1 MVKNIPTIERSTKI
15 RFGKYATDDQGE
27 NTIVFNASNAAIDTS
42 VPGSIYMTPL
52 RQEDDITSRDITMLT
67 YNTETKEIIDSNV
80 LAVDLFSINLQYATN
95 NDNVTSDT
103 VRFINDT
110 TSFVTTGNVG
120 IHNTSPT
127 HALDVGSQFHVTEGG
142 EVRVGPSVL
151 IDSSVTNQIQVSGR
165 IDTDSITLDH
175 IGLSN
180 NNPTITGLS
189 LGSSTFLQHPSAS
202 INAFSTT
209 GNVSAAFYHGD
220 SYFLSNLNLNNIVLQ
235 GNTTGSR
242 TVQFNYA
249 DGPALITNGN
259 VGIQNTHGIHT
270 LDVGSNLF
278 VDDKGSNILV
288 VTGNTYTSR
297 KALVGSNVTIDTLGS
312 NVVEVT
318 GNTFTSRKALIGSNV
333 TIDTLGSNVIEVTG
347 NTFTSRKALVG
358 SNLVMDT
365 FGSNVI
371 EVTGNTFTSR
381 KALVG
386 SNLVMDTL
394 GSNVI
399 EVTGNTFT
407 SRKVLVGSNVT
418 IDTLGSNVIEVTG
431 NTFTSRKAL
440 IGSNVIIDTLGTDV
454 VEVTGNVNVSN
465 YTKTDYITVQKD
477 AHVKGNLLVEGITTT
492 IDTINTT
499 FGDAV
504 ISLANNNTETSTDIG
519 IIMKQPGSNASPTV
533 TFRGDEKEIMIG
545 YTLNSSLDTEIT
557 PDSANV
563 IDLHVYG
570 NVIAQNNVTLT
581 SGELTAITLN
591 GNVIGNNVDAI
602 TLNGNV
608 VGNNVDA
615 ITLNGNVVGNNVDVI
630 TLYGNV
636 VGNNV
641 DVITLN
647 GNVVGNNVDVITL
660 YGNVIADNVY
670 ATNNIETES
679 GFFKGDGGIL
689 SNVTLQQVTDA
700 GNTTS
705 NTVQFTNAHTAFT
718 TDLTSNVGVKLGQL
732 SNVIITSPDDH
743 KSLLYIDGNWIDDYV
758 DFTSIEVKAGEALS
772 KGDVVYI
779 HDGSGDTPEVR
790 KADSSSAS
798 TMPAIGIVMDG
809 SIAQNNNGHVVT
821 FGTFGMTFDANFQ
834 KGEILYVSNT
844 TPGGLM
850 NTVPF
855 NNTDKIQNVGIVVKS
870 GDKIL
875 VTGVGR
881 SNDIPNAEEVYA
893 QPSYVYVNSSGNEL
907 KKILASNL
915 SANNQTLDMVTSWSN
930 STQNTIQSTHATTGF
945 ISSGN
950 VHVGSNIFVS
960 GIKDPSGSG
969 LSYIPMIEKGTG
981 KLIRSP
987 AHVDSD
993 GTYIINAPNAE
1004 FTGNLSFTGNT
1015 YVFESNT
1022 VVINDRILGIAN
1034 NNTSHTLD
1042 VGIIMEHPGHNIAF
1056 IHHGEPEGEDLHE
1069 HEMVLGYTQNTV
1081 SDNHVLDDANIITF
1095 RVLGNVIVQNNLTLT
1110 SGNLNAITVNSNVV
1124 GDNVNV
1130 ITLNGN
1136 VVGNNV
1142 DVITLNGNVVGNN
1155 VDAIT
1160 LNGNVSGDNVNAI
1173 TLYGNVSGDNV
1184 NAITLYGNV
1193 SGDNVNAITLY
1204 GNVSGDNVNAIT
1216 LNGNVSGDNV
1226 SVITLNGNVS
1236 GDNVN
1241 TITLYGNVS
1250 GDNVNAITLYGNVSG
1265 DNVSVITLNG
1275 NVSGDN
1281 VNAITLNG
1289 NVSGDNVNAITLYGN
1304 VSGDNVN
1311 AITLYGNVSG
1321 DNVNAITLYG
1331 NVVSDNVV
1339 ATNMYGNIQGQNTVS
1354 ASTIYVGTSTYNLN
1368 GYDLRVEGDTEITG
1382 NLLVG
1387 GTTTTVNTE
1396 NLVVKDPIIQLGD
1409 ASATSVDSGLL
1420 LARYHDTDNVYVGY
1434 DQTESEF
1441 VIGFTDNHA
1450 GESSIT
1456 VKDGVNFKMNVH
1468 GNVEASYFFGDGSQL
1483 SGIQTATP
1491 TLASVV
1497 DEGNTTSNV
1506 VQFSNA
1512 TTGIEITSNI
1522 DFVNKIT
1529 LKSTSVTKSN
1539 LFVVNAIQLDPGP
1552 SSSPVPAA
1560 MTANS
1565 SGGNTASSGDSSVD
1579 AYKAFDGSDS
1589 THYTSPLTYST
1600 SSKGQYGASSSS
1612 SSLGGVQG
1620 EWIKLQIPSAITPT
1634 SVFLKSRPDGTD
1646 SAGRPA
1652 SWRILGSNDN
1662 TNWTQLHSS
1671 TTVVDDSSGTTESF
1685 TNTTSYSYL
1694 ALQVNN
1700 INSNYGKWTLSRL
1713 SFTDTSI
1720 LSPSNNVLSYNTTT
1734 GEIYDSGGQGGS
1746 SFVNIT
1752 EEAANVLIGSNL
1764 TINSFGSNVL
1774 TVSGNV
1780 SANNITIGGLN
1791 IAASPF
1797 GLDDVVSSAVGS
1809 NVTSNVITIGGL
1821 VTSGNVNTGNVIT
1834 TGDITISGNTT
1845 SQNIK
1850 LTNTDISATISSGTI
1865 TIDAREKSY
1874 GTAPLVVSTTDV
1886 SNLVFSNLIT
1896 GAQIVIP
1903 ILADGGAI
1911 NISSAMTNVNFYAM
1925 TSDVSVAQDKHA
1937 LMTLSNLY
1945 GNIYMNAIGFS

>member
-80 LAVDLFSINLQYATN
+80 PAVDLFSINLQYATN
-95 NDNVTSDT
+95 NDNVTSNT

-110 TSFVTTGNVG
+110 TAFVTTGNVG

-127 HALDVGSQFHVTEGG
+127 HALDVGSNVHVTKDG

-151 IDSSVTNQIQVSGR
+151 IDSSVTNKIQVSGR

-189 LGSSTFLQHPSAS
+189 LGSSTFLQNPTAS

-312 NVVEVT
+312 NVFEVT

-347 NTFTSRKALVG
+347 NTFTSRKAL
-358 SNLVMDT
+358 
-365 FGSNVI
+365 I
-371 EVTGNTFTSR
+371 
-381 KALVG
+381 
-386 SNLVMDTL
+386 
-394 GSNVI
+394 
-399 EVTGNTFT
+399 
-407 SRKVLVGSNVT
+407 GSNVT
-418 IDTLGSNVIEVTG
+418 IDTLGSNVVEVTG

-440 IGSNVIIDTLGTDV
+440 IGSNLVMDTLGSNVVEVTGNTYTSRKALIGSNVTIDTLGSNVVEVTGNTFTSRKALIGSNLVMDTLGSNVVEVTGNTYTSRKALIGSNVTIDTLGSNV

-477 AHVKGNLLVEGITTT
+477 AHIKGNLLVEGTTTT
-492 IDTINTT
+492 IDTTNTT
-499 FGDAV
+499 FEDAV
-504 ISLANNNTETSTDIG
+504 ISLANNNELATTDIG

-545 YTLNSSLDTEIT
+545 YTLNSSLDTEIV
-557 PDSANV
+557 PDLSNV

-570 NVIAQNNVTLT
+570 NVIAQNNITLT

-591 GNVIGNNVDAI
+591 GNVIGNNVD
-602 TLNGNV
+602 V
-608 VGNNVDA
+608 

-630 TLYGNV
+630 TLNGNV
-636 VGNNV
+636 IGNNV

-647 GNVVGNNVDVITL
+647 GNVIGNNVDVITLNGNVIGNNVDVITL

-670 ATNNIETES
+670 ATNNIETTS

-689 SNVTLQQVTDA
+689 SNVTLQQVTDTS
-700 GNTTS
+700 NSTS
-705 NTVQFTNAHTAFT
+705 NTVLFTNAHTAFT

-732 SNVIITSPDDH
+732 SNVIITDPNDH
-743 KSLLYIDGNWIDDYV
+743 KSLLYIDGNWIDDYI

-779 HDGSGDTPEVR
+779 NDGSGDTPEVR

-809 SIAQNNNGHVVT
+809 TINQNNNGHVVT
-821 FGTFGMTFDANFQ
+821 FGTFGMTFDTNFQ

-870 GDKIL
+870 GEKIL

-893 QPSYVYVNSSGNEL
+893 QPTYVYVNSSGNEL

-950 VHVGSNIFVS
+950 VHVGSNIF
-960 GIKDPSGSG
+960 ISG
-969 LSYIPMIEKGTG
+969 LTDPTNNYLTMADKNTG
-981 KLIRSP
+981 DLIKSP
-987 AHVDSD
+987 VYVTTGGKYVIDA
-993 GTYIINAPNAE
+993 AEAE
-1004 FTGNLSFTGNT
+1004 FTGNLTFTGNAT
-1015 YVFESNT
+1015 TFSSNNVVIQDRIFGLGANNT
-1022 VVINDRILGIAN
+1022 VHNLDMGIL
-1034 NNTSHTLD
+1034 
-1042 VGIIMEHPGHNIAF
+1042 MEHKDD
-1056 IHHGEPEGEDLHE
+1056 GEYANVALIYHADE
-1069 HEMVLGYTQNTV
+1069 HRFSLGYTQNTFT
-1081 SDNHVLDDANIITF
+1081 DDHILHYQDPDHVITF
-1095 RVLGNVIVQNNLTLT
+1095 DILGNTLVQNNLTVVHGDLT
-1110 SGNLNAITVNSNVV
+1110 AITLNGNVV
-1124 GDNVNV
+1124 GDNVSV

-1184 NAITLYGNV
+1184 SAITLNGNV

-1226 SVITLNGNVS
+1226 NTITLYGNVSGDNVSVITLYGNVS

-1250 GDNVNAITLYGNVSG
+1250 GDNVSAITLNGNVSGDNVSAITLNGNVSG

-1281 VNAITLNG
+1281 VSVITLNG
-1289 NVSGDNVNAITLYGN
+1289 NVSGDNVSVITLN
-1304 VSGDNVN
+1304 
-1311 AITLYGNVSG
+1311 
-1321 DNVNAITLYG
+1321 G

-1339 ATNMYGNIQGQNTVS
+1339 ATNGMYGNILGSNTIS
-1354 ASTIYVGTSTYNLN
+1354 ASTIYVGSAYNLN
-1368 GYDLRVEGDTEITG
+1368 GYDLRVQGDAEITG

-1409 ASATSVDSGLL
+1409 ASASVDSGLL
-1420 LARYHDTDNVYVGY
+1420 LARLSDTDNVYVGY
-1434 DQTESEF
+1434 DQSRTEF
-1441 VIGFTDNHA
+1441 AIGFTDDHA
-1450 GESSIT
+1450 GDSSIT
-1456 VKDGVNFKMNVH
+1456 VKDNVDFTLNVH

-1497 DEGNTTSNV
+1497 DEGNVTSNV
-1506 VQFSNA
+1506 VQFSNV

-1529 LKSTSVTKSN
+1529 LKSTSGTKSN
-1539 LFVVNAIQLDPGP
+1539 LFVVNAIQLDPAYA
-1552 SSSPVPAA
+1552 SP
-1560 MTANS
+1560 T
-1565 SGGNTASSGDSSVD
+1565 
-1579 AYKAFDGSDS
+1579 
-1589 THYTSPLTYST
+1589 
-1600 SSKGQYGASSSS
+1600 
-1612 SSLGGVQG
+1612 
-1620 EWIKLQIPSAITPT
+1620 
-1634 SVFLKSRPDGTD
+1634 R
-1646 SAGRPA
+1646 
-1652 SWRILGSNDN
+1652 
-1662 TNWTQLHSS
+1662 
-1671 TTVVDDSSGTTESF
+1671 
-1685 TNTTSYSYL
+1685 
-1694 ALQVNN
+1694 
-1700 INSNYGKWTLSRL
+1700 
-1713 SFTDTSI
+1713 
-1720 LSPSNNVLSYNTTT
+1720 NVLSYDTTT

-1752 EEAANVLIGSNL
+1752 EEGANVALGSNL
-1764 TINSFGSNVL
+1764 TVNSFGSNVL

-1780 SANNITIGGLN
+1780 SADNITIGGLN
-1791 IAASPF
+1791 VAASPF
-1797 GLDDVVSSAVGS
+1797 ALDDVVSVYEGA
-1809 NVTSNVITIGGL
+1809 NVTANVLTLGGVVTNVVTANTITL
-1821 VTSGNVNTGNVIT
+1821 ANNLTV
-1834 TGDITISGNTT
+1834 SGNTT

-1850 LTNTDISATISSGTI
+1850 LTNTDITASVTSGTI
-1865 TIDAREKSY
+1865 TVDAKEKTY
-1874 GTAPLVVSTTDV
+1874 GTSPLVVSTTDV

-1903 ILADGGAI
+1903 ILASGGAI

-1925 TSDVSVAQDKHA
+1925 TSDVSVTQDKHA

>member
-15 RFGKYATDDQGE
+15 RFGKHATDDQAE
-27 NTIVFNASNAAIDTS
+27 NTIVFNASNVAIDASTAGGVYITPMRTVDPS
-42 VPGSIYMTPL
+42 VP
-52 RQEDDITSRDITMLT
+52 EITVLS
-67 YNTETKEIIDSNV
+67 YNTVTKEIVNSNT
-80 LAVDLFSINLQYATN
+80 ASADLFNANLQFVSQRG
-95 NDNVTSDT
+95 NVTSNT
-103 VRFINDT
+103 LEFINPT
-110 TSFVTTGNVG
+110 TAFVTTGNVG
-120 IHNTSPT
+120 IQNTSPT

-142 EVRVGPSVL
+142 EVRVGPSIL
-151 IDSSVTNQIQVSGR
+151 IDSSVTNQIQVAGR
-165 IDTDSITLDH
+165 INTDSITLDH

-189 LGSSTFLQHPSAS
+189 LGSSTFLQHPSES

-220 SYFLSNLNLNNIVLQ
+220 SYFLSNLTLDNIILQ
-235 GNTTGSR
+235 GNTAASK
-242 TVQFNYA
+242 TVEFNKS
-249 DGPALITNGN
+249 GTSLITASN
-259 VGIQNTHGIHT
+259 VGIANSLPVHT

-278 VDDKGSNILV
+278 VDEVGSNVLV

-333 TIDTLGSNVIEVTG
+333 TIDTLGSNVVEVTG
-347 NTFTSRKALVG
+347 NTYTSRKALVG

-365 FGSNVI
+365 LGSNVV
-371 EVTGNTFTSR
+371 EVTGNTYTSR

-386 SNLVMDTL
+386 SNVTIDTL

-418 IDTLGSNVIEVTG
+418 IDTLGSNVVEVTGNTYTSRKALVGSNVTIDTLGSNVVEVTG

-440 IGSNVIIDTLGTDV
+440 VGSNLIMDTLGSNV

-477 AHVKGNLLVEGITTT
+477 AHVKGNLLVEGTTTT

-519 IIMKQPGSNASPTV
+519 IIMKQPNSNASPTV

-545 YTLNSSLDTEIT
+545 YTLNNSLDTEIT
-557 PDSANV
+557 PDLANV

-570 NVIAQNNVTLT
+570 NVIAQNNITLT
-581 SGELTAITLN
+581 SGELTA
-591 GNVIGNNVDAI
+591 
-602 TLNGNV
+602 
-608 VGNNVDA
+608 
-615 ITLNGNVVGNNVDVI
+615 
-630 TLYGNV
+630 
-636 VGNNV
+636 
-641 DVITLN
+641 ITLN

-670 ATNNIETES
+670 VTNNIETTS

-718 TDLTSNVGVKLGQL
+718 TDLTSNVGVKLNQL
-732 SNVIITSPDDH
+732 SNVIITDPNDH
-743 KSLLYIDGNWIDDYV
+743 KSLLYIDGNWIDDYI

-809 SIAQNNNGHVVT
+809 SINQNNNGHVVT
-821 FGTFGMTFDANFQ
+821 FGTFGMTFDTNFQ

-870 GDKIL
+870 GEKIL

-893 QPSYVYVNSSGNEL
+893 QPTYVYVNSTGNEL

-930 STQNTIQSTHATTGF
+930 STQNTIQSTHTTTGF

-950 VHVGSNIFVS
+950 VHVGSNIF
-960 GIKDPSGSG
+960 ISG
-969 LSYIPMIEKGTG
+969 LTDPTNNYLTMADKNTG
-981 KLIRSP
+981 DLIK
-987 AHVDSD
+987 
-993 GTYIINAPNAE
+993 APVYVTTGGKYVIDAAEAE
-1004 FTGNLSFTGNT
+1004 FTGNLTFTGNAT
-1015 YVFESNT
+1015 TFSSNN
-1022 VVINDRILGIAN
+1022 VVIQDRIFGLGAN
-1034 NNTSHTLD
+1034 NAVHNLD
-1042 VGIIMEHPGHNIAF
+1042 MGILMEHKDDSDYANVALIYHA
-1056 IHHGEPEGEDLHE
+1056 DE
-1069 HEMVLGYTQNTV
+1069 HRFSLGYTQNTFT
-1081 SDNHVLDDANIITF
+1081 DDHILHYQDPDHVITF
-1095 RVLGNVIVQNNLTLT
+1095 DILGNTLVQNNLTVVHGDLT
-1110 SGNLNAITVNSNVV
+1110 AITLNGNVV
-1124 GDNVNV
+1124 GDTANV

-1142 DVITLNGNVVGNN
+1142 DVITLNGNV
-1155 VDAIT
+1155 
-1160 LNGNVSGDNVNAI
+1160 SGDNVNA
-1173 TLYGNVSGDNV
+1173 
-1184 NAITLYGNV
+1184 
-1193 SGDNVNAITLY
+1193 
-1204 GNVSGDNVNAIT
+1204 
-1216 LNGNVSGDNV
+1216 
-1226 SVITLNGNVS
+1226 
-1236 GDNVN
+1236 
-1241 TITLYGNVS
+1241 ITLYGNVS

-1281 VNAITLNG
+1281 VNAITLYGNVSGDNVNAITLYGNVSGDNVSVITLNG

-1304 VSGDNVN
+1304 VSGDNVSV
-1311 AITLYGNVSG
+1311 ITLNGNVSG
-1321 DNVNAITLYG
+1321 DNVSVITLNG
-1331 NVVSDNVV
+1331 NVVADNVV
-1339 ATNMYGNIQGQNTVS
+1339 STNGMYGTIKGANTIS
-1354 ASTIYVGTSTYNLN
+1354 ASNIYVGTGAYDLN

-1409 ASATSVDSGLL
+1409 ASASVDSGLL
-1420 LARYHDTDNVYVGY
+1420 LARPSDTDNVYVGY
-1434 DQTESEF
+1434 DQNRTEF
-1441 VIGFTDNHA
+1441 AIGFTDNHA
-1450 GESSIT
+1450 GDFDIT
-1456 VKDGVNFKMNVH
+1456 IKQGEDFTLNVY
-1468 GNVEASYFFGDGSQL
+1468 GNVEANYLFGNGSQL
-1483 SGIQTATP
+1483 TGIQTATP
-1491 TLASVV
+1491 NLHDVV
-1497 DEGNTTSNV
+1497 NVDNVTSNV

-1512 TTGIEITSNI
+1512 TAGIKIASNI
-1522 DFVNKIT
+1522 AFDDKIT
-1529 LKSTSVTKSN
+1529 LQSLTSGSKN
-1539 LFVVNAIQLDPGP
+1539 GFFVVDTIQLDPNYA
-1552 SSSPVPAA
+1552 SP
-1560 MTANS
+1560 T
-1565 SGGNTASSGDSSVD
+1565 
-1579 AYKAFDGSDS
+1579 
-1589 THYTSPLTYST
+1589 
-1600 SSKGQYGASSSS
+1600 
-1612 SSLGGVQG
+1612 
-1620 EWIKLQIPSAITPT
+1620 
-1634 SVFLKSRPDGTD
+1634 R
-1646 SAGRPA
+1646 
-1652 SWRILGSNDN
+1652 
-1662 TNWTQLHSS
+1662 
-1671 TTVVDDSSGTTESF
+1671 
-1685 TNTTSYSYL
+1685 
-1694 ALQVNN
+1694 
-1700 INSNYGKWTLSRL
+1700 
-1713 SFTDTSI
+1713 
-1720 LSPSNNVLSYNTTT
+1720 NVLSYDTTT
-1734 GEIYDSGGQGGS
+1734 GQIYDSGGQGGS
-1746 SFVNIT
+1746 SFNNIT
-1752 EEAANVLIGSNL
+1752 EENANVLIGSNL
-1764 TINSFGSNVL
+1764 TINSLGSNVL

-1780 SANNITIGGLN
+1780 SADNITIGGLT
-1791 IAASPF
+1791 IEASPF
-1797 GLDDVVSSAVGS
+1797 ALDDVVSVYDGA
-1809 NVTSNVITIGGL
+1809 NVTANVLTLGGVVTNVVTANTITL
-1821 VTSGNVNTGNVIT
+1821 ANNLTV
-1834 TGDITISGNTT
+1834 SGNTT

-1850 LTNTDISATISSGTI
+1850 LTNTDISASIASGTI
-1865 TIDAREKSY
+1865 TVDAKEKTY

-1903 ILADGGAI
+1903 ILASGGDI
-1911 NISSAMTNVNFYAM
+1911 NISSTMTNVNFYSM
-1925 TSDVSVAQDKHA
+1925 TSNVSVTQDKHA

>member
-42 VPGSIYMTPL
+42 GPGSIYMTPL
-52 RQEDDITSRDITMLT
+52 RSEDIRNTDVKILT
-67 YNTETKEIIDSNV
+67 YNRTTKEVLDSNITS
-80 LAVDLFSINLQYATN
+80 DDIFSMNLEFVTN
-95 NDNVTSDT
+95 NDNVTSNT
-103 VRFINDT
+103 VQFENPMT
-110 TSFVTTGNVG
+110 ALVTTGNVG
-120 IHNTSPT
+120 IQNMNPI
-127 HALDVGSQFHVTEGG
+127 HALDVGSNVYVTKDG
-142 EVRVGPSVL
+142 EVRVGPSIL
-151 IDSSVTNQIQVSGR
+151 INSSATNKIQVSGR

-175 IGLSN
+175 IGISN

-189 LGSSTFLQHPSAS
+189 LGSNTFLQHPTDS
-202 INAFSTT
+202 INAFSTS

-249 DGPALITNGN
+249 NGPALITNGN

-318 GNTFTSRKALIGSNV
+318 GNTYTSRKALVGSNLVMDTLGSNVVEVTGNTFTSRKALIGSNV

-347 NTFTSRKALVG
+347 NTFTSRKALI
-358 SNLVMDT
+358 
-365 FGSNVI
+365 GSNVTI
-371 EVTGNTFTSR
+371 DTLGSNVVEVTGNTFTSR

-394 GSNVI
+394 GSNV
-399 EVTGNTFT
+399 V
-407 SRKVLVGSNVT
+407 
-418 IDTLGSNVIEVTG
+418 EVTG

-440 IGSNVIIDTLGTDV
+440 IGSNVTIDTLGSNVVEVTGNTYTSRKALVGSNVTIDTLGSNV

-477 AHVKGNLLVEGITTT
+477 AHIKGNLLVEGTTTT
-492 IDTINTT
+492 IDTTNTT
-499 FGDAV
+499 FEDAV
-504 ISLANNNTETSTDIG
+504 ISLANNNELATTDIG
-519 IIMKQPGSNASPTV
+519 IIMKQPGNNANPTV
-533 TFRGDEKEIMIG
+533 TFRGDEKEMMIG

-570 NVIAQNNVTLT
+570 NIIAQNNITLT

-591 GNVIGNNVDAI
+591 GNVVGNNVDVVTLTGNVIGNNVDVITLTGNVIGNNVDVITLYGNVIGNNVDVVTLTGNVIGNNVNAI

-608 VGNNVDA
+608 VGNNVNAITLSGNVAGNNVNA
-615 ITLNGNVVGNNVDVI
+615 ITLNGNVIGNNVNAI
-630 TLYGNV
+630 TLS
-636 VGNNV
+636 
-641 DVITLN
+641 

-670 ATNNIETES
+670 VTNNIETTS

-705 NTVQFTNAHTAFT
+705 NTVLFTNAHTAFT
-718 TDLTSNVGVKLGQL
+718 TDLTSNVGVKLNQL
-732 SNVIITSPDDH
+732 ANVTLETDITLANEQILVYDGSNWTNQNLNH
-743 KSLLYIDGNWIDDYV
+743 TFLR
-758 DFTSIEVKAGEALS
+758 VKAEEAIQ
-772 KGDVVYI
+772 KGNVVYVTSST
-779 HDGSGDTPEVR
+779 GNNTFNVK
-790 KADSSSAS
+790 KAKATDSS
-798 TMPAIGIVMDG
+798 TMPAIGVAYEDLAENGEGLIVSFGRADG
-809 SIAQNNNGHVVT
+809 MVLDEFVE
-821 FGTFGMTFDANFQ
+821 
-834 KGEILYVSNT
+834 GETVYVSNV
-844 TPGGLM
+844 GDGLVS
-850 NTVPF
+850 NVKPLAS
-855 NNTDKIQNVGIVVKS
+855 TDLIQNVGIVVKPHASS
-870 GDKIL
+870 GIIS

-893 QPSYVYVNSSGNEL
+893 QPTYVYVNSSGNEL

-960 GIKDPSGSG
+960 GIKDPSDTG

-1056 IHHGEPEGEDLHE
+1056 IHHGEPEGDDLHE

-1110 SGNLNAITVNSNVV
+1110 SGDLTAITVNSNVV
-1124 GDNVNV
+1124 GDNVNA

-1136 VVGNNV
+1136 VVGHSAN
-1142 DVITLNGNVVGNN
+1142 VITLNGNVSGDNVSVITLNGNVSGDN
-1155 VDAIT
+1155 VSAIT

-1184 NAITLYGNV
+1184 SVITLNGNVSGDNVNTITLYGNVSGDNVSAITLNGNVSGDNVSVITLNGNVAGDNVNAITLYGNVSGDNVSAITLNGNV

-1226 SVITLNGNVS
+1226 NA
-1236 GDNVN
+1236 
-1241 TITLYGNVS
+1241 ITLYGNVS
-1250 GDNVNAITLYGNVSG
+1250 GDNVNA
-1265 DNVSVITLNG
+1265 ITLNG

-1339 ATNMYGNIQGQNTVS
+1339 AKNGMYGNILGSNTIS
-1354 ASTIYVGTSTYNLN
+1354 ASTIYVGTDTYNI
-1368 GYDLRVEGDTEITG
+1368 GDYELHVQGDAEITG

-1396 NLVVKDPIIQLGD
+1396 NLIVKDPIIQLGD
-1409 ASATSVDSGLL
+1409 ASASVDSGLL
-1420 LARYHDTDNVYVGY
+1420 LARLSDTDNVYVGY
-1434 DQTESEF
+1434 DQNRTEF
-1441 VIGFTDNHA
+1441 AIGFTDDHA

-1456 VKDGVNFKMNVH
+1456 VKDNVGFTLNVH

-1497 DEGNTTSNV
+1497 DEGNATTNV
-1506 VQFSNA
+1506 VRFSNA

-1529 LKSTSVTKSN
+1529 LKSTSGTKSN
-1539 LFVVNAIQLDPGP
+1539 LFVVNAIQLDP
-1552 SSSPVPAA
+1552 
-1560 MTANS
+1560 
-1565 SGGNTASSGDSSVD
+1565 
-1579 AYKAFDGSDS
+1579 
-1589 THYTSPLTYST
+1589 TY
-1600 SSKGQYGASSSS
+1600 
-1612 SSLGGVQG
+1612 
-1620 EWIKLQIPSAITPT
+1620 
-1634 SVFLKSRPDGTD
+1634 
-1646 SAGRPA
+1646 
-1652 SWRILGSNDN
+1652 DN
-1662 TNWTQLHSS
+1662 E
-1671 TTVVDDSSGTTESF
+1671 V
-1685 TNTTSYSYL
+1685 
-1694 ALQVNN
+1694 
-1700 INSNYGKWTLSRL
+1700 K
-1713 SFTDTSI
+1713 
-1720 LSPSNNVLSYNTTT
+1720 NNVLSFDTTT

-1746 SFVNIT
+1746 GSSFNNIT
-1752 EEAANVLIGSNL
+1752 EENANVLIGSNL
-1764 TINSFGSNVL
+1764 TINSLGSNVL

-1780 SANNITIGGLN
+1780 SADNITIGGLN
-1791 IAASPF
+1791 VAVSPF
-1797 GLDDVVSSAVGS
+1797 ALDDVVSVYEGA
-1809 NVTSNVITIGGL
+1809 NVTANVLTLGGVVTNIVTANTITL
-1821 VTSGNVNTGNVIT
+1821 ANNLTV
-1834 TGDITISGNTT
+1834 SGNTT

-1850 LTNTDISATISSGTI
+1850 LTNTDITASVTSGTI
-1865 TIDAREKSY
+1865 TVDAKEKTY
-1874 GTAPLVVSTTDV
+1874 GTSPLVVSTTDV

-1925 TSDVSVAQDKHA
+1925 TSDVSVTQDKHA

-1945 GNIYMNAIGFS
+1945 GNIYMNAIGFA

>member
-15 RFGKYATDDQGE
+15 RFGKHATDDQAE
-27 NTIVFNASNAAIDTS
+27 NTIVFNASNVAIDASTAGGVYITPMRTVDPS
-42 VPGSIYMTPL
+42 VP
-52 RQEDDITSRDITMLT
+52 EITVLS
-67 YNTETKEIIDSNV
+67 YNTVTKEIVNSNT
-80 LAVDLFSINLQYATN
+80 ASADLFNANLQFVSQRG
-95 NDNVTSDT
+95 NVTSNT
-103 VRFINDT
+103 LEFINPT
-110 TSFVTTGNVG
+110 TAFVTTGNVG
-120 IHNTSPT
+120 IQNTSPT

-142 EVRVGPSVL
+142 EVRVGPSIL
-151 IDSSVTNQIQVSGR
+151 IDSSVTNQIQVAGR
-165 IDTDSITLDH
+165 INTDSITLDH

-189 LGSSTFLQHPSAS
+189 LGSSTFLQHPSES

-220 SYFLSNLNLNNIVLQ
+220 SYFLSNLTLDNIILQ
-235 GNTTGSR
+235 GNTAASK
-242 TVQFNYA
+242 TVEFNKS
-249 DGPALITNGN
+249 GTSLITASN
-259 VGIQNTHGIHT
+259 VGIANSLPVHT

-278 VDDKGSNILV
+278 VDEVGSNVLV

-333 TIDTLGSNVIEVTG
+333 TIDTLGSNVVEVTG
-347 NTFTSRKALVG
+347 NTYTSRKALVG

-365 FGSNVI
+365 LGSNVV
-371 EVTGNTFTSR
+371 EVTGNTYTSR

-386 SNLVMDTL
+386 SNVTIDTL

-418 IDTLGSNVIEVTG
+418 IDTLGSNVVEVTGNTYTSRKALVGSNVTIDTLGSNVVEVTG

-440 IGSNVIIDTLGTDV
+440 VGSNLIMDTLGSNV

-477 AHVKGNLLVEGITTT
+477 AHVKGNLLVEGTTTT

-519 IIMKQPGSNASPTV
+519 IIMKQPNSNASPTV

-545 YTLNSSLDTEIT
+545 YTLNNSLDTEIT
-557 PDSANV
+557 PDLANV

-570 NVIAQNNVTLT
+570 NVIAQNNITLT
-581 SGELTAITLN
+581 SGELTA
-591 GNVIGNNVDAI
+591 
-602 TLNGNV
+602 
-608 VGNNVDA
+608 
-615 ITLNGNVVGNNVDVI
+615 
-630 TLYGNV
+630 
-636 VGNNV
+636 
-641 DVITLN
+641 ITLN

-670 ATNNIETES
+670 VTNNIETTS

-718 TDLTSNVGVKLGQL
+718 TDLTSNVGVKLNQL
-732 SNVIITSPDDH
+732 SNVIITDPNDH
-743 KSLLYIDGNWIDDYV
+743 KSLLYIDGNWIDDYI

-809 SIAQNNNGHVVT
+809 SINQNNNGHVVT
-821 FGTFGMTFDANFQ
+821 FGTFGMTFDTNFQ

-870 GDKIL
+870 GEKIL

-893 QPSYVYVNSSGNEL
+893 QPTYVYVNSTGNEL

-930 STQNTIQSTHATTGF
+930 STQNTIQSTHTTTGF

-950 VHVGSNIFVS
+950 VHVGSNIF
-960 GIKDPSGSG
+960 ISG
-969 LSYIPMIEKGTG
+969 LTDPTNNYLTMADKNTG
-981 KLIRSP
+981 DLIK
-987 AHVDSD
+987 
-993 GTYIINAPNAE
+993 APVYVTTGGKYVIDAAEAE
-1004 FTGNLSFTGNT
+1004 FTGNLTFTGNAT
-1015 YVFESNT
+1015 TFSSNN
-1022 VVINDRILGIAN
+1022 VVIQDRIFGLGAN
-1034 NNTSHTLD
+1034 NAVHNLD
-1042 VGIIMEHPGHNIAF
+1042 MGILMEHKDDSDYANVALIYHA
-1056 IHHGEPEGEDLHE
+1056 DE
-1069 HEMVLGYTQNTV
+1069 HRFSLGYTQNTFT
-1081 SDNHVLDDANIITF
+1081 DDHILHYQDPDHVITF
-1095 RVLGNVIVQNNLTLT
+1095 DILGNTLVQNNLTVVHGDLT
-1110 SGNLNAITVNSNVV
+1110 AITLNGNVV
-1124 GDNVNV
+1124 GDTANV

-1142 DVITLNGNVVGNN
+1142 DVITLNGNV
-1155 VDAIT
+1155 
-1160 LNGNVSGDNVNAI
+1160 SGDNVNA
-1173 TLYGNVSGDNV
+1173 
-1184 NAITLYGNV
+1184 
-1193 SGDNVNAITLY
+1193 
-1204 GNVSGDNVNAIT
+1204 
-1216 LNGNVSGDNV
+1216 
-1226 SVITLNGNVS
+1226 
-1236 GDNVN
+1236 
-1241 TITLYGNVS
+1241 ITLYGNVS

-1281 VNAITLNG
+1281 VNAITLYGNVSGDNVNAITLYGNVSGDNVSVITLNG

-1304 VSGDNVN
+1304 VSGDNVSV
-1311 AITLYGNVSG
+1311 ITLNGNVSG
-1321 DNVNAITLYG
+1321 DNVSVITLNG
-1331 NVVSDNVV
+1331 NVVADNVV
-1339 ATNMYGNIQGQNTVS
+1339 STNGMYGTIKGANTIS
-1354 ASTIYVGTSTYNLN
+1354 ASNIYVGTGAYDLN

-1409 ASATSVDSGLL
+1409 ASASVDSGLL
-1420 LARYHDTDNVYVGY
+1420 LARPSDTDNVYVGY
-1434 DQTESEF
+1434 DQNRTEF
-1441 VIGFTDNHA
+1441 AIGFTDNHA
-1450 GESSIT
+1450 GDFDIT
-1456 VKDGVNFKMNVH
+1456 IKQGEDFTLNVY
-1468 GNVEASYFFGDGSQL
+1468 GNVEANYLFGNGSQL
-1483 SGIQTATP
+1483 TGIQTATP
-1491 TLASVV
+1491 NLHDVV
-1497 DEGNTTSNV
+1497 NVDNVTSNV

-1512 TTGIEITSNI
+1512 TAGIKIASNI
-1522 DFVNKIT
+1522 AFDDKIT
-1529 LKSTSVTKSN
+1529 LQSLTSGSKN
-1539 LFVVNAIQLDPGP
+1539 GFFVVDTIQLDPNYA
-1552 SSSPVPAA
+1552 SP
-1560 MTANS
+1560 T
-1565 SGGNTASSGDSSVD
+1565 
-1579 AYKAFDGSDS
+1579 
-1589 THYTSPLTYST
+1589 
-1600 SSKGQYGASSSS
+1600 
-1612 SSLGGVQG
+1612 
-1620 EWIKLQIPSAITPT
+1620 
-1634 SVFLKSRPDGTD
+1634 R
-1646 SAGRPA
+1646 
-1652 SWRILGSNDN
+1652 
-1662 TNWTQLHSS
+1662 
-1671 TTVVDDSSGTTESF
+1671 
-1685 TNTTSYSYL
+1685 
-1694 ALQVNN
+1694 
-1700 INSNYGKWTLSRL
+1700 
-1713 SFTDTSI
+1713 
-1720 LSPSNNVLSYNTTT
+1720 NVLSYDTTT
-1734 GEIYDSGGQGGS
+1734 GQIYDSGGQGGS
-1746 SFVNIT
+1746 SFQNIT
-1752 EEAANVLIGSNL
+1752 EQDANVFIGSNL
-1764 TINSFGSNVL
+1764 IINTYGSNVL
-1774 TVSGNV
+1774 TVGGNI
-1780 SANNITIGGLN
+1780 SANNITLGELT

-1797 GLDDVVSSAVGS
+1797 GLDDIVSSASGS
-1809 NVTSNVITIGGL
+1809 NVTSNVLQIEGIESNAITA
-1821 VTSGNVNTGNVIT
+1821 NTISV
-1834 TGDITISGNTT
+1834 SGNTT

-1850 LTNTDISATISSGTI
+1850 LTNTDISASIASGTI
-1865 TIDAREKSY
+1865 TVDAKEKTY

-1903 ILADGGAI
+1903 ILASGGDI
-1911 NISSAMTNVNFYAM
+1911 NISSTMTNVNFYSM
-1925 TSDVSVAQDKHA
+1925 TSNVSVTQDKHA